1 MNKPD
6 EDYEVGYSKPP
17 RETRFKKGQS
27 GNPSGRPKGT
37 RNIAAVLARELR
49 AKIVINESGKRK
61 TVTKFEAAMKQLVN
75 KAIQGDLVALRLLH
89 TLAQSLDGQS
99 KDSQAESSVSNEAD
113 RFIMQSV
120 LKRYEKS
127 STPEEKKS

>member
-1 MNKPD
+1 MSKPGD
-6 EDYEVGYSKPP
+6 DYEVGYSKPP

-49 AKIVINESGKRK
+49 TKVVINESGKRK
-61 TVTKFEAAMKQLVN
+61 SVTKLEAATKQLVN
-75 KAIQGDLVALRLLH
+75 KAIQGDLAALRLLNA
-89 TLAQSLDGQS
+89 LAQSLDAPNKG
-99 KDSQAESSVSNEAD
+99 SQPENSVSNEAD

-120 LKRYEKS
+120 LHRYEKS
-127 STPEEKKS
+127 REPEEKQS